1 MNSLTNNLAFAT
13 RPLCLSNGQLNPN
26 VIGWSNRPDLDY
38 ALHGNLG
45 RRKRWNHWCVVTP
58 NWMFSVSLAD
68 FDYVGYA
75 AVYFLDLNSGETF
88 THTQMKAFARGCR
101 LPDSPLQ
108 SHSFQSDPLDIR
120 LIEQVGRA
128 RLSVAVTNLA
138 GQPLA
143 AELEFIRPPHLD
155 SVNLVAPIA
164 DQTFQATCRQIGLPA
179 SGEVQIGQQSFT
191 CPVGQSFAALDFSR
205 GVWPLHSQWTRATF
219 AAPGGL
225 AGNFGAGWSEAS
237 GLSENALWFG
247 GKLSQLESPLVIT
260 PHSTERLATWQL
272 SSQCKRVELTFTPKQ
287 LHRVQPNLG
296 LFYVDNRQWFGQFD
310 GSLCNPQGERVPVVG
325 ALGWLG
331 ATIARW

>member
-1 MNSLTNNLAFAT
+1 MDMSLMNSLTNNLAFAT

-143 AELEFIRPPHLD
+143 AELEFIRPP
-155 SVNLVAPIA
+155 
-164 DQTFQATCRQIGLPA
+164 T
-179 SGEVQIGQQSFT
+179 
-191 CPVGQSFAALDFSR
+191 
-205 GVWPLHSQWTRATF
+205 WTR
-219 AAPGGL
+219 
-225 AGNFGAGWSEAS
+225 
-237 GLSENALWFG
+237 
-247 GKLSQLESPLVIT
+247 
-260 PHSTERLATWQL
+260 
-272 SSQCKRVELTFTPKQ
+272 
-287 LHRVQPNLG
+287 
-296 LFYVDNRQWFGQFD
+296 
-310 GSLCNPQGERVPVVG
+310 
-325 ALGWLG
+325 
-331 ATIARW
+331 